1 MKLIMLGPPGAGKGT
16 QAAKLSVSLNLPT
29 LSTGHI
35 LRTAIK
41 EGLPVGL
48 QAKEYMD
55 AGKLVPDEIV
65 IGVVK
70 DFLSKDE
77 FKTGYILDGVPR
89 TLVQAEILE
98 KMGVELDAVLSI
110 EISDVEIENRMQ
122 GRRVCNKCGAS
133 YHVDANPPKVE
144 NICDECGD
152 QLVIRDDDKPE
163 TVRQRLAVYH
173 AETEPIIDFYKERGK
188 ILAID
193 GTASVDE
200 TTEKVMKA
208 LEMIK

>member
-1 MKLIMLGPPGAGKGT
+1 
-16 QAAKLSVSLNLPT
+16 
-29 LSTGHI
+29 
-35 LRTAIK
+35 
-41 EGLPVGL
+41 
-48 QAKEYMD
+48 MD

-98 KMGVELDAVLSI
+98 KMSVELDAVLSI
-110 EISDVEIENRMQ
+110 EISDEEIEHRMQ

-133 YHVDANPPKVE
+133 YHIDANPPKVE

-152 QLVIRDDDKPE
+152 TLVIRDDDKPE

-173 AETEPIIDFYKERGK
+173 AETEPIIGFYKERGK
-188 ILAID
+188 LLSID

-208 LEMIK
+208 LEMVK

>member
-16 QAAKLSVSLNLPT
+16 QAAKLSVSLNVPT

-98 KMGVELDAVLSI
+98 KMGVELDAAVSI
-110 EISDVEIENRMQ
+110 EISDEEIEHRMQ

-133 YHVDANPPKVE
+133 YNIDANPPKVE
-144 NICDECGD
+144 NICDVCGEK
-152 QLVIRDDDKPE
+152 LVIRDDDKPE

-173 AETEPIIDFYKERGK
+173 AETEPIIGFYKERGK
-188 ILAID
+188 LLPVD
-193 GTASVDE
+193 GTASVEE

>member
-1 MKLIMLGPPGAGKGT
+1 
-16 QAAKLSVSLNLPT
+16 
-29 LSTGHI
+29 
-35 LRTAIK
+35 
-41 EGLPVGL
+41 
-48 QAKEYMD
+48 MD

-70 DFLSKDE
+70 DFLTKDE
-77 FKTGYILDGVPR
+77 FKKGYILDGVPR

-98 KMGVELDAVLSI
+98 KMGVEIDAAVCI
-110 EISDVEIENRMQ
+110 EISDEEIEHRMQ

-133 YHVDANPPKVE
+133 YNIDANPPRVE

-152 QLVIRDDDKPE
+152 TLVIRDDDKPE

-173 AETEPIIDFYKERGK
+173 AETEPIIGFYKERGK
-188 ILAID
+188 LLPID
-193 GTASVDE
+193 GTASVEE
-200 TTEKVMKA
+200 TTRKVMQA

>member
-16 QAAKLSVSLNLPT
+16 QAAKLSVTLGIPT

-48 QAKEYMD
+48 EAKEYMD

-70 DFLSKDE
+70 DFLAKDE
-77 FKTGYILDGVPR
+77 FKKGYILDGMPR
-89 TLVQAEILE
+89 TLAQAEILE
-98 KMGVELDAVLSI
+98 QMGVEIDAAISI
-110 EISDVEIENRMQ
+110 EISDAEIEHRME

-133 YHVDANPPKVE
+133 YNVDANPPKVE

-152 QLVIRDDDKPE
+152 TLVIRDDDKPE

-173 AETEPIIDFYKERGK
+173 AETEPIIGFYKQRGK
-188 ILAID
+188 LLAID

-200 TTEKVMKA
+200 TTKKVMNA

>member
-1 MKLIMLGPPGAGKGT
+1 
-16 QAAKLSVSLNLPT
+16 
-29 LSTGHI
+29 
-35 LRTAIK
+35 
-41 EGLPVGL
+41 
-48 QAKEYMD
+48 
-55 AGKLVPDEIV
+55 
-65 IGVVK
+65 
-70 DFLSKDE
+70 
-77 FKTGYILDGVPR
+77 
-89 TLVQAEILE
+89 
-98 KMGVELDAVLSI
+98 
-110 EISDVEIENRMQ
+110 MQ

>member
-55 AGKLVPDEIV
+55 AGKLVPDEII

-110 EISDVEIENRMQ
+110 EISDAEIENRMQ

-144 NICDECGD
+144 DICDACGD
-152 QLVIRDDDKPE
+152 KLVIREDDKPE

>member
-16 QAAKLSVSLNLPT
+16 QAAKLSVSLGIPT

-70 DFLSKDE
+70 DFLTKDE
-77 FKTGYILDGVPR
+77 FKKGYILDGVPR

-98 KMGVELDAVLSI
+98 KMGVEIDAAVCI
-110 EISDVEIENRMQ
+110 EISDEEIEHRMQ

-133 YHVDANPPKVE
+133 YNIDANPPRVE

-152 QLVIRDDDKPE
+152 TLVIRDDDKPE

-173 AETEPIIDFYKERGK
+173 AETEPIIGFYKERGK
-188 ILAID
+188 LLPID
-193 GTASVDE
+193 GTASVEE
-200 TTEKVMKA
+200 TTRKAMQA

>member
-16 QAAKLSVSLNLPT
+16 QAAKLSVSLNVPT

-70 DFLSKDE
+70 DFLNKDE

-98 KMGVELDAVLSI
+98 KMGVELDTVLSI
-110 EISDVEIENRMQ
+110 EISDEEIENRMQ

-144 NICDECGD
+144 NICDVCGD
-152 QLVIRDDDKPE
+152 TLVIRDDDKPE

-173 AETEPIIDFYKERGK
+173 AETEPIIGFYKERGK
-188 ILAID
+188 LLSID
-193 GTASVDE
+193 GTASVEE